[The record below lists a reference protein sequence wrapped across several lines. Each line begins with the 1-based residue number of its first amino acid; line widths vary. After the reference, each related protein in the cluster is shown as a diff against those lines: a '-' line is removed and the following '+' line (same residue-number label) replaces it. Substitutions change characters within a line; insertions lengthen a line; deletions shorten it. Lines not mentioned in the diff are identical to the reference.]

1 MKRFVADAL
10 LIFALIVLGT
20 MLDGARE
27 EPAEDVNAQIAQF
40 EEQVSLQRTW
50 QGEAGSPMFY
60 EVQENKAS
68 AFAADERL
76 SRPGHSGSDAFPD
89 RFLYSLDALSV

>member
-1 MKRFVADAL
+1 MKRFAADAL

-40 EEQVSLQRTW
+40 EEQASLAAHL
-50 QGEAGSPMFY
+50 AGR
-60 EVQENKAS
+60 NGI
-68 AFAADERL
+68 ADVL
-76 SRPGHSGSDAFPD
+76 
-89 RFLYSLDALSV
+89 

>member
-1 MKRFVADAL
+1 MKRFAADAL

-20 MLDGARE
+20 MDGARE

-68 AFAADERL
+68 AFAAGTSDFLVRTIREVTL
-76 SRPGHSGSDAFPD
+76 SLTDF
-89 RFLYSLDALSV
+89 FTALTR

>member
-1 MKRFVADAL
+1 MKRFAADAL

-50 QGEAGSPMFY
+50 QGEAGSPTFY
-60 EVQENKAS
+60 EEHENKAYV
-68 AFAADERL
+68 FAAGTSDFLVRTLRDMTL
-76 SRPGHSGSDAFPD
+76 SLTDLFT
-89 RFLYSLDALSV
+89 ALTR

>member
-1 MKRFVADAL
+1 MKRFAADAL

-60 EVQENKAS
+60 EVQG
-68 AFAADERL
+68 RTRRPHL
-76 SRPGHSGSDAFPD
+76 RPGRATFSSGPFGK
-89 RFLYSLDALSV
+89 

>member
-1 MKRFVADAL
+1 MKRFAADAL

-20 MLDGARE
+20 MLDGERE

-68 AFAADERL
+68 AFAAGTSDFLVRTIREVTL
-76 SRPGHSGSDAFPD
+76 SLTDF
-89 RFLYSLDALSV
+89 FTALTR

>member
-1 MKRFVADAL
+1 MKRFAADAL

-60 EVQENKAS
+60 EQGVRICGR
-68 AFAADERL
+68 DERL
-76 SRPGHSGSDAFPD
+76 SRPDHSGSDAFPD

>member
-1 MKRFVADAL
+1 MKRFAADAL

-40 EEQVSLQRTW
+40 EE
-50 QGEAGSPMFY
+50 
-60 EVQENKAS
+60 
-68 AFAADERL
+68 
-76 SRPGHSGSDAFPD
+76 
-89 RFLYSLDALSV
+89 